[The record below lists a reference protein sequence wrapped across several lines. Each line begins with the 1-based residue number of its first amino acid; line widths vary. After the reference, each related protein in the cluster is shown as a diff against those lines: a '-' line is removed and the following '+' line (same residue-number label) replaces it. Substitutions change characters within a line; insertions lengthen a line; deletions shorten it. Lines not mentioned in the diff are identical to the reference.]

1 MVLGRHAVGSKAMRE
16 DTAVQQPD
24 ATRARDR
31 SDSAVPRQLKFAAG
45 IAWRFLVVVA
55 AVGIIALTLAR
66 LRVVVL
72 PVVFALFAAAVLA
85 PPTVWLRRSGV
96 PRSLA
101 AVAVIVTAVVVVAGI
116 VTLVAPRVAGDLGD
130 VASGVEEGIATV
142 SDWLLEGPLKLSRD
156 ELEQYRDEALTELGD
171 RAGAIAGGVLG
182 GAYLLVEIVAGLVL
196 ALFLLFFFLR
206 DGDRMWPWIVRLF
219 PPDARAQVDEVGVI
233 TWQTLGRYLRG
244 VSLVA
249 LMDAIL
255 IGLALWIIG
264 VPLVLPL
271 ALLTFVG
278 GFFPVIGAFA
288 AGSAAALIAL
298 VANGPL
304 DALLVV
310 VATFVVQQ
318 VEGNLLQPII
328 VGRAVRI
335 HPVAVILAVASGA
348 VIWGIAGAVI
358 AVPLVAVTARAASYL
373 RSGGAHGRPPSP
385 AVETPVPAATAPPR

>member
-1 MVLGRHAVGSKAMRE
+1 MRE
-16 DTAVQQPD
+16 DTVMDEPEARRQPPEPRAD
-24 ATRARDR
+24 AGI
-31 SDSAVPRQLKFAAG
+31 PRQLRLAAG
-45 IAWRFLVVVA
+45 ISWRFLVVVA
-55 AVGIIALTLAR
+55 AVGIVAVALAR

-72 PVVFALFAAAVLA
+72 PVVFALFAAAVLG
-85 PPTVWLRRSGV
+85 PPTVWLRRTGV

-101 AVAVIVTAVVVVAGI
+101 AAAVIAASVVVAAGI
-116 VTLVAPRVAGDLGD
+116 FTVLMPRVAADIGD
-130 VASGVEEGIATV
+130 VGEGVEEGITTV
-142 SDWLLEGPLKLSRD
+142 SDWLLDGPLELSRD
-156 ELEQYRDEALTELGD
+156 QLEEYREDALTEVGD

-182 GAYLLVEIVAGLVL
+182 GAYLVVEIVVGIVL

-206 DGDRMWPWIVRLF
+206 DGDRMWPWVVRLF
-219 PPDARAQVDEVGVI
+219 PPEARAQVDEVGRI
-233 TWQTLGRYLRG
+233 TWQTLGGYLRG

-255 IGLALWIIG
+255 IGIALWLIG

-271 ALLTFVG
+271 ALLTFIG

-288 AGSAAALIAL
+288 AGTAAALVAL

-304 DALLVV
+304 DALLVAA
-310 VATFVVQQ
+310 ATFVVQQ

-348 VIWGIAGAVI
+348 VIWGVAGAVI

-373 RSGGAHGRPPSP
+373 RSGPPSARAPGP
-385 AVETPVPAATAPPR
+385 APPVERPAARATAPHR